1 MTAALAETVQE
12 VGMPQFLAVTAFV
25 AILAMALVWIGAA
38 MDGDD

>member
-1 MTAALAETVQE
+1 MVAALSETVQE
-12 VGMPQFLAVTAFV
+12 VGMPAFIAVTAFI